1 MESTA
6 YAVSVNLLLMASSW
20 EQIKEAADVAS
31 VALGPKKLASW
42 SAEQLRDVAMASH
55 LGLPEIWKSLKSQTL
70 QFLFQRRTRGG
81 FVSLNI
87 YIKPRGWGWGRVREE
102 LSIDLIFHFFFLI
115 TLQYIDFFFLKY
127 WYEYY
132 NGTTLN

>member
-6 YAVSVNLLLMASSW
+6 YAVSENLLLMASSW

-87 YIKPRGWGWGRVREE
+87 YIKPRGWGRVREE
-102 LSIDLIFHFFFLI
+102 LSIDLIFQFFLFLKLHYNI
-115 TLQYIDFFFLKY
+115 LIFFL
-127 WYEYY
+127 
-132 NGTTLN
+132 NTDMNITMALL